1 MPDTAAART
10 NTIATASIAVGVAVL
25 ALKLAAWWL
34 TGSVALYSDALESLV
49 NIATAVAAVAAIR
62 YGALPPDANHPYG
75 HHKAEYFSVVL
86 EGVLI
91 VIAAVLIISEA
102 WGAFH
107 NPHVLERPGAGLAV
121 NDAASVVNGAWAWVL
136 LREGKRRRSPA
147 LSADGTHLFTDV
159 FTSAG
164 VVVGL
169 VLAVATGWLILDP
182 LLAAMVA
189 LQILWSGWKL
199 IRMSI
204 GGLMDEALDPETLKR
219 IRHVIKEKA
228 EGAIEA
234 HDLRTRAAGRMTFI
248 EFHLVVPG
256 TMAVSV
262 SHVIC
267 DRIERALR
275 AEVADALITI
285 HVEPENKAK
294 HEGVVVAV

>member
-1 MPDTAAART
+1 MPTAAART

-25 ALKLAAWWL
+25 ALKFAAWWL

-49 NIATAVAAVAAIR
+49 NSATAVAAVAAIR

-91 VIAAVLIISEA
+91 VIAAVLIISQA

-121 NDAASVVNGAWAWVL
+121 NVAASVVNGAWAWVL
-136 LREGKRRRSPA
+136 VREGKRRRSPA

-164 VVVGL
+164 VVAGL
-169 VLAVATGWLILDP
+169 LLALATGWLILDP
-182 LLAAMVA
+182 LLAVLVA

-204 GGLMDEALDPETLKR
+204 GGLMDEALDPETLER
-219 IRHVIKEKA
+219 IRHVIRDNA
-228 EGAIEA
+228 GGAIEA

-256 TMAVSV
+256 AMAVSV